1 MSEVF
6 SEPVRRFRRMRQ
18 REGLRRLSRETVLD
32 PGDFIFP
39 LFITFGYGVRREISS
54 MPGIYQIS
62 VDQISREASEL
73 RELGVNTV
81 ILFGIPET
89 KDSAGSDA
97 YDPDGIIQ
105 RAIREFKRVDP
116 EIVVIGDICMCEY
129 TDHGHCG
136 LLDGDIVLN
145 DQTVELLSRIAVVQA
160 DAGVDIASPSDMMD
174 GRVLAIRTALDE
186 AGFDQLPILSYSA
199 KYASSFFGPFREA
212 AESAP
217 SFGDRRSHQMDPA
230 NSREA
235 FAEIAADIDEGADAV
250 MIKPALPY
258 LDVIRGARD
267 RFDVPVFAYNVSGEY
282 AMLKAASQAGWID
295 ERRAVLETLTSI
307 RRAGANQIMTYHAK
321 EAARWIREERDAVR
335 TAVIEPVSD

>member
-1 MSEVF
+1 
-6 SEPVRRFRRMRQ
+6 
-18 REGLRRLSRETVLD
+18 
-32 PGDFIFP
+32 
-39 LFITFGYGVRREISS
+39 
-54 MPGIYQIS
+54 
-62 VDQISREASEL
+62 
-73 RELGVNTV
+73 
-81 ILFGIPET
+81 
-89 KDSAGSDA
+89 
-97 YDPDGIIQ
+97 
-105 RAIREFKRVDP
+105 
-116 EIVVIGDICMCEY
+116 
-129 TDHGHCG
+129 
-136 LLDGDIVLN
+136 
-145 DQTVELLSRIAVVQA
+145 
-160 DAGVDIASPSDMMD
+160 
-174 GRVLAIRTALDE
+174 
-186 AGFDQLPILSYSA
+186 
-199 KYASSFFGPFREA
+199 
-212 AESAP
+212 
-217 SFGDRRSHQMDPA
+217 MDPA